1 MYALTPFE
9 LEAIELSLR
18 VAFMAL
24 VGCLPLGLLAA
35 WVLARCEFYGKSLLN
50 GLVHLPLV
58 LPPVVI
64 GYVLLVA
71 FGKQGLIGNWLWNTF
86 EISVAFSWQG
96 AAIASGVMA
105 FPLMVRAI
113 RLSLDT
119 VDKDLEQAARTLG
132 ATPKWVFITITL
144 PMILPGIL
152 AGTILAFARSLGEF
166 GATITFVSNIP
177 GETQTLPLALY
188 SLTQTP
194 GGDAGATRLVVV
206 SIAIALAALIA
217 SETLSRR
224 IMRKLGTHD

>member
-1 MYALTPFE
+1 MFALTPFE

-18 VAFMAL
+18 VAGWAL
-24 VGCLPLGLLAA
+24 LGCLPLGLAAA
-35 WVLARCEFYGKSLLN
+35 WILVRCEFMGKSVLN

-64 GYVLLVA
+64 GYVLLVS
-71 FGKQGLIGNWLWNTF
+71 FGKQGFLGRWLWETF
-86 EISVAFSWQG
+86 EISVGFSWKG
-96 AAIASGVMA
+96 AAIAAGVMA
-105 FPLMVRAI
+105 FPLMVRSI
-113 RLSLDT
+113 RLSLEN
-119 VDKDLEQAARTLG
+119 VDKGLEQAARTLG

-152 AGTILAFARSLGEF
+152 TGTILAFARSLGEF

-194 GGDAGATRLVVV
+194 NGDAGATRLVVI
-206 SIAIALAALIA
+206 SIIIALAALIT
-217 SETLSRR
+217 SEILTRR
-224 IMRKLGTHD
+224 INRLLGAP